1 MKALILLA
9 ASFPAVAQ
17 IDRCVPK
24 EFAQYK
30 ESAKTAFG
38 VIDVAFDTCRNQK
51 IARAYSLAPTV
62 RTACES
68 EIQKAKDAL
77 VAKPEVACV
86 RAQQLRRA
94 YAGLARRPG
103 RCFAPRT

>member
-1 MKALILLA
+1 MKALILLL
-9 ASFPAVAQ
+9 ASFPAAAQ

-30 ESAKTAFG
+30 ENAKTAFG

-51 IARAYSLAPTV
+51 IARAYSMSPTV
-62 RTACES
+62 RVACES

-77 VAKPEVACV
+77 AGKPKWLAFV
-86 RAQQLRRA
+86 RNNCD
-94 YAGLARRPG
+94 GPT
-103 RCFAPRT
+103 PD

>member
-77 VAKPEVACV
+77 VAKPKWLAFV
-86 RAQQLRRA
+86 RNNCD
-94 YAGLARRPG
+94 GPT
-103 RCFAPRT
+103 PD